1 MTDFWMKV
9 VFYYLLIINAVA
21 FFLYGIDKLK
31 AKHGKW
37 RISELT
43 LLLFAAAGG
52 AVGAWVGMKIWH
64 HKTQHWKFKIGLP
77 LILVL
82 QLGIAVYWMWIR

>member
-1 MTDFWMKV
+1 MTDFWMNV
-9 VFYYLLIINAVA
+9 LLYYLLIINVVA

-43 LLLFAAAGG
+43 LLLLAAAGG
-52 AVGAWVGMKIWH
+52 SVGAWAGMKIWH

>member
-1 MTDFWMKV
+1 MTDFWMNV
-9 VFYYLLIINAVA
+9 LLYYLLIINVVA

-52 AVGAWVGMKIWH
+52 SVGAWVGMKIWH
-64 HKTQHWKFKIGLP
+64 HKTQHWKCKIGLP

-82 QLGIAVYWMWIR
+82 QLGIAVYWLWMR

>member
-1 MTDFWMKV
+1 MKV
-9 VFYYLLIINAVA
+9 LLYYLLIINAVA

-43 LLLFAAAGG
+43 LLLFAVAGG
-52 AVGAWVGMKIWH
+52 SVGAWAGMKIWH

-82 QLGIAVYWMWIR
+82 QLGIAVYWVWIR

>member
-1 MTDFWMKV
+1 MTDFWMNV
-9 VFYYLLIINAVA
+9 LLYYLLIINVVA

-52 AVGAWVGMKIWH
+52 SVGAWAGMKIWH
-64 HKTQHWKFKIGLP
+64 HKTRHWKFKIGLP
-77 LILVL
+77 LILIL
-82 QLGIAVYWMWIR
+82 QLSIAVYWMWIR

>member
-1 MTDFWMKV
+1 MTDFWMNV
-9 VFYYLLIINAVA
+9 LLYYLLIINVVA

-52 AVGAWVGMKIWH
+52 AVGAWAGMKVWH

-82 QLGIAVYWMWIR
+82 QLGIAVYWVWIR

>member
-1 MTDFWMKV
+1 MTDFWMNV
-9 VFYYLLIINAVA
+9 LLYYLLIINAVA

-52 AVGAWVGMKIWH
+52 SVGAWAGMKIWH

-82 QLGIAVYWMWIR
+82 QLTVAVYFCWIR

>member
-1 MTDFWMKV
+1 MTDFWMNV
-9 VFYYLLIINAVA
+9 LLYYLLIINVVA

-43 LLLFAAAGG
+43 LLLSAAAGG
-52 AVGAWVGMKIWH
+52 SVGAWAGMKIWH

-82 QLGIAVYWMWIR
+82 QLTVAVYFCWIR

>member
-1 MTDFWMKV
+1 MTDFWMNV
-9 VFYYLLIINAVA
+9 LLYYLLIINVVA

-43 LLLFAAAGG
+43 LLRLAAAGG
-52 AVGAWVGMKIWH
+52 SVGAWAGMKIWH

-82 QLGIAVYWMWIR
+82 QLTIAVYWVWIR

>member
-1 MTDFWMKV
+1 MTDFWMNV
-9 VFYYLLIINAVA
+9 LLYYLLIINVVA

-31 AKHGKW
+31 AKHVKW

-52 AVGAWVGMKIWH
+52 SVGAWAGMKILH

-77 LILVL
+77 LILIL
-82 QLGIAVYWMWIR
+82 QLGIAVYWLWIR

>member
-1 MTDFWMKV
+1 MK
-9 VFYYLLIINAVA
+9 FLLYYLLIINAIA
-21 FFLYGIDKLK
+21 FLLYGIDKLK

-37 RISELT
+37 RIPELT

-52 AVGAWVGMKIWH
+52 SVGAWAGMKVWH

-77 LILVL
+77 LILLV
-82 QLGIAVYWMWIR
+82 QLGIAIYVGWIR

>member
-1 MTDFWMKV
+1 MTDFWMNV
-9 VFYYLLIINAVA
+9 LLYYLLIINVVA

-82 QLGIAVYWMWIR
+82 QLTVAVYFCWIR

>member
-1 MTDFWMKV
+1 MTDFWMNV
-9 VFYYLLIINAVA
+9 LLYYLLIINVVA

-52 AVGAWVGMKIWH
+52 SVGAWAGMKIWH

-82 QLGIAVYWMWIR
+82 QLTVAVYFCWIR